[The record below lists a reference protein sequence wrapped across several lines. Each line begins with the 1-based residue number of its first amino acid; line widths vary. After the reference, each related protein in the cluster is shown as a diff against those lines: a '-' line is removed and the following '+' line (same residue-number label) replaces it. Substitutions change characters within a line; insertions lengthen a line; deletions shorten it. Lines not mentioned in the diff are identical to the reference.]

1 MSRSWAATIIAAVS
15 LSSSSSSSSEGLAA
29 SAAVRLSLEQALA
42 LAEQRSPLVARARQ
56 ERRVVAA
63 GRVGAAAILPTN
75 PALSVS
81 VGRRRDVSGSLP
93 PATGPEAVGHIEQTI
108 EVAHQRGARLAE
120 VARAVDLALARE
132 RFATVEARARA
143 RQAYLSV
150 LIAEQFAESARLRE
164 QLGLQ
169 IYNSA
174 KKRLDAGAGSEVE
187 LHLAEV
193 ERGRLTSE
201 RVEAELAV
209 AQARADLRLLLGL
222 PILMEREAPLE
233 LTTPLT
239 RPGLTERGLEEL
251 VELARARR
259 ADLEALLHARSQLD
273 AALVRLRRE
282 VVPSPTIYVDIA
294 SQQPGQLYVGAGV
307 GFNVP
312 LWRRR
317 QGEIAQVNAE
327 QGRLLAERD
336 LVEREIAVEVAQAYR
351 RARARSQ
358 ESDLWERDVV
368 PAAEANVGL
377 VTEGWRA
384 GKFDLFRVIQ
394 ASREAGEARRR
405 LLEVLGEFWQAV
417 IELDRATGE
426 PGFVFVNTSVN
437 TSVPRGTP

>member
-1 MSRSWAATIIAAVS
+1 MSRSWVAMIVAAVS
-15 LSSSSSSSSEGLAA
+15 FYSSAGLAA
-29 SAAVRLSLEQALA
+29 SAPIRLSLEEALE
-42 LAEQRSPLVARARQ
+42 LAAERSPLVARARQ
-56 ERRVVAA
+56 ERLVVASS
-63 GRVGAAAILPTN
+63 RVGAGAILPTN

-93 PATGPEAVGHIEQTI
+93 PATGPEVVGHIEQTI
-108 EVAHQRGARLAE
+108 EVANQRGKRLAE
-120 VARAVDLALARE
+120 VAHAVDVALARE

-150 LIAEQFAESARLRE
+150 LIAEQFAESARRRE

-174 KKRLDAGAGSEVE
+174 KKRLDAGAGSDVE

-201 RVEAELAV
+201 RVAAELGV
-209 AQARADLRLLLGL
+209 AQARAELRLLLGL
-222 PILMEREAPLE
+222 PILMEGEMPLE

-239 RPGLTERGLEEL
+239 HPELTGHDLEEL
-251 VELARARR
+251 VELALERR
-259 ADLEALLHARSQLD
+259 ADLEALLHAHSQLN
-273 AALVRLRRE
+273 ATLVRLRRE

-307 GFNVP
+307 GFNLP

-327 QGRLLAERD
+327 HVRILAERE
-336 LVEREIAVEVAQAYR
+336 LSEREVAAEVAQAYR
-351 RARARSQ
+351 RALARRQ
-358 ESDLWERDVV
+358 ESDLWEREVV

-394 ASREAGEARRR
+394 AAREAGEARRR

-417 IELDRATGE
+417 IELDRATGAS
-426 PGFVFVNTSVN
+426 VFINGNTSI
-437 TSVPRGTP
+437 PKGTP